1 MIIRPI
7 HDILL
12 LPDVSYYFRK
22 EFFKDWTGE
31 ALEAGTEILFAL
43 LKDDKDAAELTEEDF
58 YPIGL
63 IARIEG
69 QNEDENVQVRTLE
82 RVDITDLK
90 IEDGHITAE
99 AFVRPETADMT
110 EGEEKE
116 RFGQMKVAL
125 LKFVQGYQWG
135 LWARSFI
142 LQRKNVNDLACA
154 LSDYLNLDTDAKYE
168 ILAADSVRE
177 RYGLIEKAIHEFIE
191 IAKVSEEAQNAHK
204 DNQEQ
209 LYREAA
215 IKKQIDYLQK
225 ELDDMHP
232 ENMSDVRKFE
242 KKIARSGMN
251 KEARGEAE
259 KVLNRMRQEVKE
271 RHE

>member
-31 ALEAGTEILFAL
+31 DLDTGTEILFAL
-43 LKDDKDAAELTEEDF
+43 MKEGKEVSEMTEEDF

-63 IARIEG
+63 LARIEG
-69 QNEDENVQVRTLE
+69 FNEDDNVQVRTLE
-82 RVDITDLK
+82 RVDIEDLE
-90 IEDGHITAE
+90 IQDGYITAS
-99 AFVRPETADMT
+99 AASRPETVDMT

-116 RFGQMKVAL
+116 QFGQLKASL

-142 LQRKNVNDLACA
+142 LQRKNINDLACA
-154 LSDYLNLDTDAKYE
+154 LADYLNLDTDAKYA

-177 RYGLIEKAIHEFIE
+177 RYELIKKAIHEFIE

-215 IKKQIDYLQK
+215 I
-225 ELDDMHP
+225 
-232 ENMSDVRKFE
+232 
-242 KKIARSGMN
+242 
-251 KEARGEAE
+251 
-259 KVLNRMRQEVKE
+259 
-271 RHE
+271 